1 MWRCQVER
9 PKTGRTG
16 NGDGTEPDGGK
27 GWDELNLAELEAEAF
42 LLGHWKNFDELEE
55 ALNLEELNA
64 IIAAARER
72 EQRSNRFHAAI
83 NGIDMDKQLAESNK
97 ERFERIEREAR
108 AQLSGLTPE
117 ELEFGELGMGIEVE
131 SE

>member
-1 MWRCQVER
+1 MEEV
-9 PKTGRTG
+9 
-16 NGDGTEPDGGK
+16 
-27 GWDELNLAELEAEAF
+27 LNI
-42 LLGHWKNFDELEE
+42 
-55 ALNLEELNA
+55 EELNA

-72 EQRSNRFHAAI
+72 ETRANRFLAAV

-108 AQLSGLTPE
+108 AQLAGLTPE

-131 SE
+131 ID

>member
-1 MWRCQVER
+1 
-9 PKTGRTG
+9 
-16 NGDGTEPDGGK
+16 
-27 GWDELNLAELEAEAF
+27 
-42 LLGHWKNFDELEE
+42 LEE

-64 IIAAARER
+64 IISAARER

>member
-1 MWRCQVER
+1 
-9 PKTGRTG
+9 
-16 NGDGTEPDGGK
+16 
-27 GWDELNLAELEAEAF
+27 
-42 LLGHWKNFDELEE
+42 
-55 ALNLEELNA
+55 
-64 IIAAARER
+64 
-72 EQRSNRFHAAI
+72 
-83 NGIDMDKQLAESNK
+83 MDKQLAESNK